1 MIRCCRTGRRSPSA
15 APCRSSNWACGSRA
29 KWAAA
34 SRASFFIPFA
44 FISFSPRLTRRGT
57 RESISRASS
66 GGRVRLG
73 DVFRH
78 YLTFGACVLDRV
90 FLLNDEIDQF
100 DITIHGEDIL
110 RDIQQRGGGCILL
123 GAHFGSFE
131 VTRAVGRRERDV
143 PISLLMYEENAR
155 KIRAALAAIN
165 PALETEVIG
174 LGRLDSLI
182 AVADRLSRG
191 HFIGVLADRNVEGKD
206 LVRYDFLGAPAAFP
220 QGPFRV
226 AMLLQRPV
234 VLMIGVYRG
243 GRRYEVFFESLVE
256 GGGARPRDGE
266 RLARRCDAPLRRAAR
281 ALLPRRSLQLV
292 QLLRFLGVRCVPRAW

>member
-1 MIRCCRTGRRSPSA
+1 MSDDSLLQDWATRSERGSLPLIKLGVWLARKMGRRFARLFLYPICVYFLLSSA
-15 APCRSSNWACGSRA
+15 HAARNSR
-29 KWAAA
+29 
-34 SRASFFIPFA
+34 IY
-44 FISFSPRLTRRGT
+44 LTRVLGR
-57 RESISRASS
+57 RA
-66 GGRVRLG
+66 RLA

-90 FLLNDEIDQF
+90 FLLNDEIEQF
-100 DITIHGEDIL
+100 DITIHGEEIV
-110 RDIQQRGGGCILL
+110 REIHARGGGCILF

-131 VTRAVGRRERDV
+131 VARAVGRRERNV

-182 AVADRLSRG
+182 AVADRLNRG
-191 HFIGVLADRNVEGKD
+191 HFIGVLADRNVDGKD
-206 LVRYDFLGAPAAFP
+206 LVRYDFLGASAAFP

-234 VLMIGVYRG
+234 VLMIGIYRG
-243 GRRYEVFFESLVE
+243 GRSYEVFFETLVE
-256 GGGARPRDGE
+256 GPTARPRDANAWLNDVMGRYVA
-266 RLARRCDAPLRRAAR
+266 RLEHHCRTAPFNWFNFYDFWA
-281 ALLPRRSLQLV
+281 
-292 QLLRFLGVRCVPRAW
+292 